1 MTKWYYLNRNEITIT
16 EEGLE
21 LQKERNMEWV
31 KTELNIT
38 DYPSNE
44 FLKSYLMIEV
54 KLITSFDMELKN
66 VKEIIKK
73 TIF

>member
-31 KTELNIT
+31 KTEVNIT

-44 FLKSYLMIEV
+44 VS
-54 KLITSFDMELKN
+54 
-66 VKEIIKK
+66 
-73 TIF
+73 